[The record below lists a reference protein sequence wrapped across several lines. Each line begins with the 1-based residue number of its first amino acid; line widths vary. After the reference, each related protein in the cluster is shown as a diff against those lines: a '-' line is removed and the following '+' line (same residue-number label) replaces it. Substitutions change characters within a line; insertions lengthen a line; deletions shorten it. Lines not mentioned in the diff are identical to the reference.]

1 MSEARLRAAIYA
13 RRSTAEQG
21 ASIEGQVG
29 QCERF
34 ITDRGWEVGSVYA
47 DTASGWKEHTPRPEF
62 DAMMA
67 DAAAGVFD
75 VLVVWEVSR
84 LSRQED
90 DRSALSIVWRLRG
103 HGVEVHSVIEPTT
116 GVKLADD
123 MSLLIKSHAAKEESD
138 LKSRRV
144 TRGKRQG
151 VLAGVHQG
159 ANACYGYMKEGK
171 IPHGNRSINRYVR
184 DGATAPVV
192 EEIVSSYLERRSP
205 QEIAHALNARG
216 IAPPDPGKRHRYQR
230 EGTPVWH
237 QSVIRNLLSNPLLAG
252 FAAYKGGRIKA
263 CACAA
268 LDDMKTW
275 SAWDACEHEW
285 VRSLNVPGII
295 TPERWEDVQRVV
307 ASRSRPSVGGRG
319 NRGSSSRFM
328 LSGLVFC
335 GECGER
341 IGCRADKR
349 RHSDTRRHT
358 YICRGRRMGP
368 CSLPIIE
375 QAELDEAVR
384 DHFVEHHVDA
394 IDVAATIE
402 HERERLLAM
411 RQSETT
417 VLREE
422 LAEAEAEL
430 VDAERFRARA
440 RADYAKGVMSGE
452 QWSSLDADCAARANR
467 ARDAAQRMRER
478 IEAIE
483 DGISTRDVDRVL
495 DLMNRL
501 SRMISE
507 SLAAEDIPT
516 LNAQLHEVFERF
528 VISHDGGRIVVDP
541 VLRREWLPG
550 PEEDYTALD
559 FGLLDP
565 DAEGIQVT
573 AFHADVAMRKID
585 LLAAAGADKI
595 TCSS

>member
-1 MSEARLRAAIYA
+1 MGGPELRAAIYA

-29 QCERF
+29 QCEHF
-34 ITDRGWEVGSVYA
+34 ITERGWEVGSVYA
-47 DTASGWKEHTPRPEF
+47 DTASGWKENTPRPEF
-62 DAMMA
+62 DAMMT
-67 DAAAGVFD
+67 DAARGAFD

-84 LSRQED
+84 LSRQEN
-90 DRSALSIVWRLRG
+90 DRSALSIIWRLRG
-103 HGVEVHSVIEPTT
+103 QGVEVHSVVEPTT
-116 GVKLADD
+116 GVPLADD
-123 MSLLIKSHAAKEESD
+123 MSWLIKSHAAKEESD
-138 LKSRRV
+138 LKSQRV

-159 ANACYGYMKEGK
+159 ANACYGYVKDGK

-184 DGATAPVV
+184 DEAAAPVV
-192 EEIVSSYLERRSP
+192 EEIVASYLDGRSP
-205 QEIAHALNARG
+205 QEIADVLNARG
-216 IAPPDPGKRHRYQR
+216 VAPPDPGKRHQYQR
-230 EGTPVWH
+230 EGAPVWH
-237 QSVIRNLLSNPLLAG
+237 QSVIRSLLSNPLLAG
-252 FAAYKGGRIKA
+252 FASYKGGRIKA
-263 CACAA
+263 CACADLGDTGTWA
-268 LDDMKTW
+268 RWDDCDH
-275 SAWDACEHEW
+275 AW
-285 VRSLNVPGII
+285 VRSLNVPGLIS
-295 TPERWEDVQRVV
+295 PARWEDVQRVV

-319 NRGSSSRFM
+319 NRGSTSRFM
-328 LSGLVFC
+328 LSGLVWC

-358 YICRGRRMGP
+358 YVCRGRRMGP
-368 CSLPIIE
+368 CTLPIIE
-375 QAELDEAVR
+375 QRELDEAVR

-402 HERERLLAM
+402 RERTRLLAM

-440 RADYAKGVMSGE
+440 RADYGRGVMSGE
-452 QWSSLDADCAARANR
+452 QWADLDADCAARADR
-467 ARDAAQRMRER
+467 AREAARLMRER
-478 IEAIE
+478 IESIE
-483 DGISTRDVDRVL
+483 DGFSTRDVDRVL

-507 SLAAEDIPT
+507 SLTAEDIPT
-516 LNAQLHEVFERF
+516 LNAQLHEVFDRF
-528 VISHDGGRIVVDP
+528 IVSHEGGRIVVDP

-550 PEEDYTALD
+550 PDEDYTALD
-559 FGLLDP
+559 FGVLDP
-565 DAEGIQVT
+565 EASGVQVT
-573 AFHADVAMRKID
+573 AFHADVELRKID